1 MCVAQCLFFFIKERE
16 RAQNTHTDSQ
26 REKQREKQK
35 RERGVLRRIVNAR
48 VILYFRERER
58 ERELENSERERSN
71 KQRSNS
77 NNKKKMVAINRT
89 SKMLAFINYRVR
101 VTVVDGRQIVGRF
114 LAFDRH
120 MNLVLA
126 DSEEFRKLPSSSSK
140 KKKDEDENGKGGED
154 VRRVLGFVLLRGEE
168 VISVAVEGPPIRVKK
183 TKPADASAGGGIP
196 GAGVARPAGRGAPP
210 PGMMPSS
217 SGGGPRLGQQQPPPG
232 MMMPPPGFRPG
243 MGPQ

>member
-1 MCVAQCLFFFIKERE
+1 
-16 RAQNTHTDSQ
+16 
-26 REKQREKQK
+26 
-35 RERGVLRRIVNAR
+35 
-48 VILYFRERER
+48 
-58 ERELENSERERSN
+58 
-71 KQRSNS
+71 
-77 NNKKKMVAINRT
+77 MVAINRT

-126 DSEEFRKLPSSSSK
+126 DSEEFRRLPSSSSK
-140 KKKDEDENGKGGED
+140 KKKKDEDENGVKGGGED
-154 VRRVLGFVLLRGEE
+154 FVRRVLGFVLLRGEE

-183 TKPADASAGGGIP
+183 TKPASDASAGGGIP
-196 GAGVARPAGRGAPP
+196 GAGVARPVGRGVPP

-217 SGGGPRLGQQQPPPG
+217 SGGGGPRLGQQQPPPG

>member
-1 MCVAQCLFFFIKERE
+1 
-16 RAQNTHTDSQ
+16 
-26 REKQREKQK
+26 
-35 RERGVLRRIVNAR
+35 
-48 VILYFRERER
+48 
-58 ERELENSERERSN
+58 
-71 KQRSNS
+71 
-77 NNKKKMVAINRT
+77 
-89 SKMLAFINYRVR
+89 MLAFINYRVR
-101 VTVVDGRQIVGRF
+101 VTIVDGRQIVGRF

-126 DSEEFRKLPSSSSK
+126 DSEEFRRLPSSSSSK
-140 KKKDEDENGKGGED
+140 KKTKDDDNTKGGED

-183 TKPADASAGGGIP
+183 TKPADAAAATGGGIP

-210 PGMMPSS
+210 PGMMPGSS
-217 SGGGPRLGQQQPPPG
+217 SGGPGLGQQQPPPG

>member
-1 MCVAQCLFFFIKERE
+1 
-16 RAQNTHTDSQ
+16 
-26 REKQREKQK
+26 
-35 RERGVLRRIVNAR
+35 
-48 VILYFRERER
+48 
-58 ERELENSERERSN
+58 
-71 KQRSNS
+71 
-77 NNKKKMVAINRT
+77 MVAINRT

-101 VTVVDGRQIVGRF
+101 VTIVDGRQIVGRF

-126 DSEEFRKLPSSSSK
+126 DSEEFRRLPSSSSSK
-140 KKKDEDENGKGGED
+140 KKKDDDTNKGGED

-183 TKPADASAGGGIP
+183 TKPADAAAAGGIP

-210 PGMMPSS
+210 PGMMPGS
-217 SGGGPRLGQQQPPPG
+217 SGPGLGQQQPPPG

>member
-1 MCVAQCLFFFIKERE
+1 
-16 RAQNTHTDSQ
+16 
-26 REKQREKQK
+26 
-35 RERGVLRRIVNAR
+35 
-48 VILYFRERER
+48 
-58 ERELENSERERSN
+58 
-71 KQRSNS
+71 
-77 NNKKKMVAINRT
+77 MVAINRT

-101 VTVVDGRQIVGRF
+101 VTIVDGRQIVGRF

-126 DSEEFRKLPSSSSK
+126 DSEEFRRLPSSSSSK
-140 KKKDEDENGKGGED
+140 KKSKDDDNTKGGED

-183 TKPADASAGGGIP
+183 TKPADAAATGGGIP

-210 PGMMPSS
+210 PGMMPGSS
-217 SGGGPRLGQQQPPPG
+217 SGGPGLGQQQPPPG